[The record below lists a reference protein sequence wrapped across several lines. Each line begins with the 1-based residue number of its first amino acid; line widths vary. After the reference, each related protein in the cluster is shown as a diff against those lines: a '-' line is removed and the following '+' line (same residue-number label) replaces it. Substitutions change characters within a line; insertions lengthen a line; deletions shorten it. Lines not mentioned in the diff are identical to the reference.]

1 MNSSLS
7 NKDTAFMNRIALKER
22 KIEENEIVGA
32 ERLYKIK
39 TFFKNIKNKVNKRIE
54 TRKVEQH
61 FTKAVYYL
69 TKSLDTMR
77 PVIVNDGWEHTVS
90 DIITLHDY
98 EEVGDTLYKRYT
110 EYKDQILTTEVYHS
124 GKSALANGY
133 EYKGQPIIIS
143 EYGGIAFNND
153 DSGWG
158 YGNKVNTKEDFI
170 KRFDDI
176 TTAVKKIPYCC
187 GFCYTQVSDVQQEI
201 NGLMDM
207 ERNFKV
213 EPEIIKEINERKVGY
228 WRTFM

>member
-1 MNSSLS
+1 MSKRKLTLS
-7 NKDTAFMNRIALKER
+7 PEKKSAIIGPAHQTHAKENKY
-22 KIEENEIVGA
+22 G
-32 ERLYKIK
+32 YKIQ
-39 TFFKNIKNKVNKRIE
+39 RQ
-54 TRKVEQH
+54 RK
-61 FTKAVYYL
+61 L
-69 TKSLDTMR
+69 R
-77 PVIVNDGWEHTVS
+77 
-90 DIITLHDY
+90 
-98 EEVGDTLYKRYT
+98 
-110 EYKDQILTTEVYHS
+110 

-213 EPEIIKEINERKVGY
+213 EPEIIQDINERKVGY
-228 WRTFM
+228 